1 MNKHRIRYG
10 LLLAALIVLLA
21 LPTVAVFAQDSTE
34 EPAATQEPIDSTGTD
49 TAVDT
54 VQADTSLIP
63 IIRYLHSIV
72 RWVVVVITIVALLKL
87 VAGVVQGGAFDALT
101 QRLMMAFAMGITLQ
115 WVVGLVLL
123 LSMGSLTGF
132 GVRHFWEHAGLMTV
146 AVALAHMHNR
156 WKAAPAA
163 TRYRASLAIVVVVL
177 LLVFAGV
184 ALLPQ
189 GWRVLPA

>member
-1 MNKHRIRYG
+1 MDKHLIRYG
-10 LLLAALIVLLA
+10 LLLAALIVMLVI
-21 LPTVAVFAQDSTE
+21 PTVAVFAQDSTE
-34 EPAATQEPIDSTGTD
+34 EPTATQEPTAATETD
-49 TAVDT
+49 MNVDD
-54 VQADTSLIP
+54 VQADTG
-63 IIRYLHSIV
+63 IISIVRYVHSIV
-72 RWVVVVITIVALLKL
+72 RWVVVAITIVALVKL

-123 LSMGSLTGF
+123 ILLGSLTGF
-132 GVRHFWEHAGLMTV
+132 GVRHFWEHAGAMTV

-156 WKAAPAA
+156 WKAAPDS